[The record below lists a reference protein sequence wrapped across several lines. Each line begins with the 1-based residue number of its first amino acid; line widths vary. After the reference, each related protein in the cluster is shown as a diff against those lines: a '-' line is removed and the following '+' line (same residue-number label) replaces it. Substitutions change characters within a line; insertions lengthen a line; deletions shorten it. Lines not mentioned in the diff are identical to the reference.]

1 MFTLCSNLLL
11 HCRPICFRGNA
22 VVFFPKSWQASWIQA
37 LAQHTQPISPRC
49 FQGFTGGFFQQNI
62 GHLTIVFFLPMWKWK
77 SENDPSPCLGK
88 TVNPFETVK
97 CWTTT
102 VAMAFGRQRHNHS
115 LKLCDSIWELV
126 MAWDRQGSSSDSIRV
141 SSLGASSTS
150 A

>member
-1 MFTLCSNLLL
+1 MLL
-11 HCRPICFRGNA
+11 HCRPIRFRGNA
-22 VVFFPKSWQASWIQA
+22 VVFSKEPAGQLDQSARSA
-37 LAQHTQPISPRC
+37 HTDN
-49 FQGFTGGFFQQNI
+49 FTMVFSRLHWRIFSTKYWAFNNC
-62 GHLTIVFFLPMWKWK
+62 FFLTNVKMHYLEFFK

-126 MAWDRQGSSSDSIRV
+126 MVMAWDRQGSSSDSIRV
-141 SSLGASSTS
+141 SGLGASSTS